1 MGKAC
6 IFIGRKAFTASFEDW
21 PKPFSKTGHRGRG
34 PLTQLR
40 VTRPWSMA
48 LLVCFPKIPR
58 SPATTDRRDAPE
70 KIISLS
76 FRSIY
81 PLSSIAIRFN
91 FALNTFIPSSSQYFF
106 QKKKKKEKSH
116 LIFTSIDAWP
126 CIKRKQKSNICKYRF
141 FNLLVINIIPS
152 RDAFLELFACR
163 SSIAS
168 CNDNSQNG

>member
-106 QKKKKKEKSH
+106 QKKRKKEEGKIPSH
-116 LIFTSIDAWP
+116 FYFDRCLAVHKTETIKIEHLQISILQSP
-126 CIKRKQKSNICKYRF
+126 CYKYHSISRCCFRVVRVSFEYRF
-141 FNLLVINIIPS
+141 L
-152 RDAFLELFACR
+152 
-163 SSIAS
+163 
-168 CNDNSQNG
+168 